1 MGPRPLDSLH
11 PDFGVVAPV
20 VDAILAAGGGQAG
33 IEQHV
38 PMILRTAIDEV
49 IDTPRT
55 GRFLI
60 EQTEKTE
67 KTYLGTKVEILLRA
81 WLGFPKGSVL
91 DMSIN
96 GTECDIKNTMHYNW
110 SIPRENVGRM
120 AMLVKASE
128 KKGVCSFGVAVLHD
142 AYLNPGRNQ
151 DKKRTMSA
159 IGQQNIWWIIDGHPY
174 PVNFWRMM
182 TAPQREALMNAG
194 KGTRRIAMLFETIQR
209 RPISRQQVEDLAQ
222 QHDYMKRL
230 RANGGARDLLRPKK
244 IAVLWGSRDRDA
256 ISYLGL
262 GPVTKEEFVSVSPK
276 NAAEEFYLRSEGYID

>member
-1 MGPRPLDSLH
+1 MASRPLDSLH
-11 PDFGVVAPV
+11 PDYAVVAPV

-38 PMILRTAIDEV
+38 PLILRNAIDEV

-81 WLGFPKGSVL
+81 WLRFPKGSVL

-110 SIPRENVGRM
+110 SIPRENVGRL

-128 KKGVCSFGVAVLHD
+128 KKGVCSLGIAVLHD
-142 AYLNPGRNQ
+142 AYLNPGKNQ
-151 DKKRTMSA
+151 DQKRTMSA
-159 IGQQNIWWIIDGHPY
+159 IGQTNIWWIINDHIY

-182 TAPQREALMNAG
+182 TAAQRDDLMNAG
-194 KGTRRIAMLFETIQR
+194 TATARLTRLFETIQR
-209 RPISRQQVEDLAQ
+209 RPISRNQVQDLAQ

-230 RANGGARDLLRPKK
+230 RANGGARDRLRPKG
-244 IAVLWGSRDRDA
+244 IALLSGFYDQLA
-256 ISYLGL
+256 INHLGL
-262 GPVTKEEFVSVSPK
+262 GPLTADEFVSVSPK
-276 NAAEEFYLRSEGYID
+276 DAAEETFLRQRGYID